1 MDTDVCLFTLV
12 CVTCRERMGAGRE
25 PAARRSCSL
34 TKMRRG
40 ERSARVVVGIVAWS
54 PQNAARADERGT
66 FAIREG
72 KPTLPSTSAC
82 YLHHVLVDAFEGARV
97 NQCMLMFFRYD
108 LCDFFRL
115 RRSQGVHLRGVSLP
129 FAWRGVPSSRGY
141 FCTLPGGGT
150 IIWGVLLYE
159 ELW

>member
-1 MDTDVCLFTLV
+1 ML
-12 CVTCRERMGAGRE
+12 
-25 PAARRSCSL
+25 L
-34 TKMRRG
+34 THLHSEVSDEEEVGSSSDEEGSSSNEEGSSSDEEGSSSEDEGGRRG
-40 ERSARVVVGIVAWS
+40 RGEQRLRRV
-54 PQNAARADERGT
+54 
-66 FAIREG
+66 
-72 KPTLPSTSAC
+72 KPPSTLIRLRELDTC
-82 YLHHVLVDAFEGARV
+82 L
-97 NQCMLMFFRYD
+97 NQCMLMFFSYD

-129 FAWRGVPSSRGY
+129 FAWRRVPSSRGY